1 MPHGE
6 NTEDQGARE
15 AAAEIP
21 GVRPEV
27 LESAELLTDLLS
39 ERDEE
44 RGVQEENSEQ
54 RQITGDANCLRGV
67 EPKLDRVAG
76 EQCMSRDCQRS
87 EEHTSELQSQSNLV

>member
-44 RGVQEENSEQ
+44 RGVQERCS
-54 RQITGDANCLRGV
+54 L
-67 EPKLDRVAG
+67 L
-76 EQCMSRDCQRS
+76 S
-87 EEHTSELQSQSNLV
+87 